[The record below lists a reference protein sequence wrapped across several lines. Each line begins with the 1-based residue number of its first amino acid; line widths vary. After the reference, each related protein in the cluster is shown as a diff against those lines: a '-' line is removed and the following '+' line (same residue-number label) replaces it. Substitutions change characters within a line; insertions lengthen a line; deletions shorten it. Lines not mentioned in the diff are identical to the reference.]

1 MHDKLRLIVDNLRL
15 GNREWFLANCIVAKD
30 KGDYWML
37 NYHKIADKNEY
48 NVLTRGLVVG
58 KDGTL
63 ASIPFFRF
71 FNYGEPLAAKVD
83 FSNADVMEKLDGSM
97 VGVFFPEKDVTKP
110 VWHFRSLI
118 SASKQDRDF
127 VIKGFVHNEEAP
139 LLNEVEPYLNQI
151 TFTEDLKDYTLIFE
165 FVSRC
170 NAVVTR
176 YEPEQYGLYLIGA
189 RHLPTLHE
197 LSEDELDALGARLK
211 IRRPRRWDADSYE
224 EVLAAMA
231 KFPKDK
237 VYEGF
242 IIRDR
247 KTGQRIKIKNED
259 YLKRHRLLDK
269 LSYKNLVPLWF
280 GGEQDEI
287 LSYFPKT
294 KEIFDKIEEAVRV
307 FVDKAVDALY
317 YWQHRDGTRKDK
329 ALGIQATIGKH
340 PVVSIVFKFLEDRD
354 EKDVIHKKVMDYLGD
369 MAENR
374 VRVLVEHL
382 GLKDDVI
389 EGVVDEM
396 VG

>member
-1 MHDKLRLIVDNLRL
+1 MHDKLRMIVDNLRL
-15 GNREWFLANCIVAKD
+15 GNKEWLVDNYIVAKD

-48 NVLTRGLVVG
+48 NVLTRGLVVA

-63 ASIPFFRF
+63 ASVPFFRF
-71 FNYGEPLAAKVD
+71 FNYGEPQAAKVD
-83 FSNADVMEKLDGSM
+83 FTDADVMEKLDGSM

-151 TFTEDLKDYTLIFE
+151 KFTDDLKSCTLIFE

-189 RHLPTLHE
+189 RHIPSLHE
-197 LSEDELDALGARLK
+197 FSEDELDDLAERIK
-211 IRRPRRWDADSYE
+211 VRRPRRWNANSYDQ
-224 EVLAAMA
+224 VLAEMA
-231 KFPKDK
+231 KFPKEK

-280 GGEQDEI
+280 AGEQDEI

-294 KEIFDKIEEAVRV
+294 KEIFNKIEEAVAV
-307 FVDKAVDALY
+307 FVDKAVESLF

-329 ALGIQATIGKH
+329 ALGIQAMLGKH
-340 PVVSIVFKFLEDRD
+340 PVVSIVFKFLED
-354 EKDVIHKKVMDYLGD
+354 KDDREAISKKVMDYLGE
-369 MAENR
+369 MAETR